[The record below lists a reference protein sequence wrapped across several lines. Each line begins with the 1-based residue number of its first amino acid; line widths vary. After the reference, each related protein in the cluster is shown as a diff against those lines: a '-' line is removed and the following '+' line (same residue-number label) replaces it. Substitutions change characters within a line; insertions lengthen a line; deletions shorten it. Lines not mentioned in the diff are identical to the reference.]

1 VATKRTTRAEWW
13 ERVQAW
19 KASGLSCAAFVKG
32 KSFTAKVLRWWTW
45 KLGSEGEA
53 VSPKPARVIET
64 TSPIEFIELVT
75 PTRDTSG
82 LVVRVGRVEVELA
95 RGFDVDTLARV
106 LDVLEARA

>member
-1 VATKRTTRAEWW
+1 MRRVREGQELHGQGAAVVDVEVGKRGRG
-13 ERVQAW
+13 R
-19 KASGLSCAAFVKG
+19 
-32 KSFTAKVLRWWTW
+32 
-45 KLGSEGEA
+45 EA
-53 VSPKPARVIET
+53 KPARVIKT

-75 PTRDTSG
+75 PTRETSG